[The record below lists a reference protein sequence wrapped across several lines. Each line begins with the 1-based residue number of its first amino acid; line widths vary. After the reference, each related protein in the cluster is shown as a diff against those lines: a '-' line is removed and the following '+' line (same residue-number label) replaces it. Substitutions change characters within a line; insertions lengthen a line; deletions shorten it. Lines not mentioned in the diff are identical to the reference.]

1 MPPLIGIGTA
11 IPFSSRKGVSD
22 GAAVA
27 TFIANYINGTAI
39 PSKGIGTYT
48 FARASAASIV
58 DFEGLV
64 KGTLAD
70 EIGFD
75 GQRRVE
81 NVMSAVGLETDPR
94 NFSTAFSDLSSIT
107 QPSTEVVNG
116 VAVPVYRLNPLSG
129 RATSTGVDQG
139 ANQASIAGR
148 SLINNL
154 YVRANV
160 DIRISIGRPVDSSAP
175 AATSIVLAGN
185 TKRIQSD
192 ASAWLAD
199 FIPFFSVT
207 LTHNT
212 SFFGTGDWVEIYG
225 LQQEETT
232 GQLDNADV
240 SGEFVSD
247 GIQSSP
253 FNGANVDTVKYFP
266 YKNGN
271 SIDASNFITEVAGAT
286 IDTPSINKGFQA
298 WEARTNTH
306 EYSENATLGLTST
319 QGITIADDDA
329 AAPSGEV
336 TADKLTD
343 TGDGITHFAG
353 STTTTVVDTTNYVFS
368 GYFKPGTATV
378 VQMMGALTGFDN
390 QSFVTFDLSGSGA
403 VDEGTS
409 VVKSGIELMLTGYY
423 HCWFVAPADSD
434 EVGSG
439 MFVALTNNV
448 VDPIRLP
455 SYDASGDALHVWGLG
470 TEAGDFQ
477 TPYIKTAGAAA
488 ATHVV
493 DNLQHDSDNYADVGW
508 FVAHFS
514 ITQDQIDNIANTPM
528 ILNISDGAAGE
539 YIRAYIGPADKLIVE
554 VKGSGTAVTATS
566 VAAAT
571 PDTEYKIAATWDRGT
586 PTFHVSF
593 DGATV
598 IDETV
603 ANTNLME
610 TASAAEYNVGNFE
623 SDLDWNGAI
632 AYIEFGK
639 ELLDDA
645 DLVSK
650 ST

>member
-1 MPPLIGIGTA
+1 MSTLIGIGNTVYHRLT
-11 IPFSSRKGVSD
+11 SGGVA
-22 GAAVA
+22 AAVA
-27 TFIANYINGTAI
+27 TFIANYINGTAT
-39 PSKGIGTYT
+39 PVKGTGTYT
-48 FARASAASIV
+48 FARTSAASIV
-58 DFEGLV
+58 DFDDVV
-64 KGTLAD
+64 KDTLAE
-70 EIGFD
+70 EIGFH
-75 GQRRVE
+75 GQRRGE
-81 NVMSAVGLETDPR
+81 TGTSADLFGLAGSWADFGTGVV
-94 NFSTAFSDLSSIT
+94 
-107 QPSTEVVNG
+107 VVNTVARTATITSANG
-116 VAVPVYRLNPLSG
+116 VGNRVSTKNGKVFGEGVPILGLDLTFSFYIKALAGGDVG
-129 RATSTGVDQG
+129 QT
-139 ANQASIAGR
+139 IA
-148 SLINNL
+148 
-154 YVRANV
+154 VRAN
-160 DIRISIGRPVDSSAP
+160 RSAGTSS
-175 AATSIVLAGN
+175 TSPTQTI
-185 TKRIQSD
+185 
-192 ASAWLAD
+192 
-199 FIPFFSVT
+199 T
-207 LTHNT
+207 LTAEST
-212 SFFGTGDWVEIYG
+212 RYSFAWTGTGDAT
-225 LQQEETT
+225 TT
-232 GQLDNADV
+232 GVNFDIWSNETSDV
-240 SGEFVSD
+240 SFVIEDIMAEDLTADTNKNPASYIAVGESINH
-247 GIQSSP
+247 GS
-253 FNGANVDTVKYFP
+253 NVDNVQYFP
-266 YKNGN
+266 TENGN
-271 SIDASNFITEVAGAT
+271 TVNGGTHVVDESTPGAT
-286 IDTPSINKGFQA
+286 IATPSINKGVQD

-343 TGDGITHFAG
+343 TGDGITHYGG
-353 STTTTVVDTTNYVFS
+353 SATTTVVDTTNYVFS

-528 ILNISDGAAGE
+528 VLNISDGAAGE

-554 VKGSGTAVTATS
+554 VKGSGTAVPATS
-566 VAAAT
+566 VAAVT
-571 PDTEYKIAATWDRGT
+571 PDTEYKIAATWDRDT

-623 SDLDWNGAI
+623 SDLDWNGDI

-645 DLVSK
+645 ALVSK